1 MSKRFGRNQRRRA
14 RERIAELEDAGRNKA
29 AHLLDVL
36 EQLRRAEVAIDHAR
50 SVLGHDVALPPV
62 MRGDHPAPLGGDFH
76 IADPIVRMPL
86 RWLAPES
93 VPMNLEMKII
103 QMRELVAFIERQDLS
118 RSVHF
123 YVQLDD
129 GRAAYAIDD
138 RAFTSMRRQDLEATL
153 RGPISQALAH
163 HLADFLKSR

>member
-1 MSKRFGRNQRRRA
+1 MSKRYGRNQRRRA
-14 RERIAELEDAGRNKA
+14 RERIAALEEGGRNKA

-36 EQLRRAEVAIDHAR
+36 EQLRRAEAVIDHAR

-62 MRGDHPAPLGGDFH
+62 MRGDHPEPLGGDFR
-76 IADPIVRMPL
+76 IADPSVRMPAY
-86 RWLAPES
+86 WSGSES
-93 VPMNLEMKII
+93 VPVTMEMKIL

-118 RSVHF
+118 RAVHF

-138 RAFTSMRRQDLEATL
+138 RAFSSMRRDHLEATL

>member
-14 RERIAELEDAGRNKA
+14 RERIAELKDAGRNKA

-36 EQLRRAEVAIDHAR
+36 EQLRRAEAVIDHAR
-50 SVLGHDVALPPV
+50 SVLGNDVALPPV
-62 MRGDHPAPLGGDFH
+62 MRGYHPMPLGGDFR
-76 IADPIVRMPL
+76 IEDPNARMPSPCL
-86 RWLAPES
+86 GSES
-93 VPMNLEMKII
+93 MPVTMEMKIL
-103 QMRELVAFIERQDLS
+103 QMRELVAFIESRDLD
-118 RSVHF
+118 RAVHF